1 MHIWSHKYSK
11 QVQKVFRIKI
21 NVFERQTTLQ
31 LPKKELLLPMCCE
44 RDKIVHIEGYV
55 KSEGGQK
62 TIILCQ
68 VSRFYLLPNKANILQ
83 YEMPPNFGWLSLLQL
98 EHDQNKKIKLQPLWR
113 LCEDY
118 KVFLRCSYLSFKW
131 ACMLRGRKLTQEMS
145 SFKPNEK

>member
-62 TIILCQ
+62 IIKLRQ
-68 VSRFYLLPNKANILQ
+68 VNRFHFLLNKEKRSTKELQ
-83 YEMPPNFGWLSLLQL
+83 SDFGWLSLLQL
-98 EHDQNKKIKLQPLWR
+98 EHDQRSGWRTKKNNKQQAL
-113 LCEDY
+113 
-118 KVFLRCSYLSFKW
+118 
-131 ACMLRGRKLTQEMS
+131 
-145 SFKPNEK
+145 